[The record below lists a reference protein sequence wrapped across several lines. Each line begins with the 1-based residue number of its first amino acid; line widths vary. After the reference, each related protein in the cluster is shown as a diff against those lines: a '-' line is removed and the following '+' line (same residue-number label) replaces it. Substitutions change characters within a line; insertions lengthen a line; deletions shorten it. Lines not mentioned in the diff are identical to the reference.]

1 MHNKIYIPLLTIWHY
16 HYRLHLWDSDSKKE
30 KRTYTEKNHLSHKI
44 ISFVYKS
51 YENGALGPFAVS
63 NDDGTIILWDLVRG
77 VVSKVINSIVIIISS
92 SAILI
97 LIIQYR

>member
-1 MHNKIYIPLLTIWHY
+1 VLFRTNYYY
-16 HYRLHLWDSDSKKE
+16 HLFRLHLWDNESKKE

-51 YENGALGPFAVS
+51 LENGALGPFAVC

-77 VVSKVINSIVIIISS
+77 VVSKV
-92 SAILI
+92 
-97 LIIQYR
+97 

>member
-1 MHNKIYIPLLTIWHY
+1 
-16 HYRLHLWDSDSKKE
+16 LHLWDSESKKE

-77 VVSKVINSIVIIISS
+77 VVSKVISCYYYYHHRKQSLFFYYS
-92 SAILI
+92 M
-97 LIIQYR
+97 

>member
-1 MHNKIYIPLLTIWHY
+1 MNFNYKKFILLLLL
-16 HYRLHLWDSDSKKE
+16 YRLHLWDNETKKE

-51 YENGALGPFAVS
+51 YENGALGPLAVG

-77 VVSKVINSIVIIISS
+77 VVSKVLLHLL
-92 SAILI
+92 LI
-97 LIIQYR
+97 LH